1 MVTLFTYKRPESLC
15 ILKLRETSHMV
26 ESFNGWI
33 FLIIYLLNWAGG
45 AMYAYQTVFNTVP
58 WLSKYGIH
66 ESAVLPTRVLGT
78 FVSAGTLLG
87 LFILFRANGPDGTWP
102 FFVFN
107 FLQALIFVVVGYTT
121 VTNSNAAKLE
131 GVKYT
136 AEAYIAPAVFTVLNG
151 ILIYGLGDKI
161 W

>member
-1 MVTLFTYKRPESLC
+1 
-15 ILKLRETSHMV
+15 
-26 ESFNGWI
+26 
-33 FLIIYLLNWAGG
+33 LNWAGG

-66 ESAVLPTRVLGT
+66 ESGVLPTRVLGT

-87 LFILFRANGPDGTWP
+87 LYILFTGPEGTWP

-121 VTNSNAAKLE
+121 VTNSNAAKME
-131 GVKYT
+131 GVNYT

-151 ILIYGLGDKI
+151 VLIYGLGDKI

>member
-1 MVTLFTYKRPESLC
+1 
-15 ILKLRETSHMV
+15 MV

-45 AMYAYQTVFNTVP
+45 AMYAYQTVFKTVP

-151 ILIYGLGDKI
+151 VLIYGLGDKI

>member
-1 MVTLFTYKRPESLC
+1 
-15 ILKLRETSHMV
+15 MV

-58 WLSKYGIH
+58 WLNKYGIH
-66 ESAVLPTRVLGT
+66 ESGVLPTRVLGT

-131 GVKYT
+131 GVNYT

-151 ILIYGLGDKI
+151 VLIYGLGDKI

>member
-1 MVTLFTYKRPESLC
+1 M
-15 ILKLRETSHMV
+15 I

-66 ESAVLPTRVLGT
+66 ESGVLPTRVLGT

-87 LFILFRANGPDGTWP
+87 LYILFTGPEGTWP

-121 VTNSNAAKLE
+121 VTNSNAAKME
-131 GVKYT
+131 GVNYT

-151 ILIYGLGDKI
+151 VLIYGLGDKI

>member
-1 MVTLFTYKRPESLC
+1 
-15 ILKLRETSHMV
+15 MV
-26 ESFNGWI
+26 ESFNGWL
-33 FLIIYLLNWAGG
+33 FLILYILNWAGG
-45 AMYAYQTVFNTVP
+45 AMYAYQTMFNTAP

-87 LFILFRANGPDGTWP
+87 LYILFVGPEGTWP
-102 FFVFN
+102 FFIFN

-121 VTNSNAAKLE
+121 VTNSNAAKLD
-131 GVKYT
+131 GVNYT
-136 AEAYIAPAVFTVLNG
+136 AEAYIAPAIFTVLNG
-151 ILIYGLGDKI
+151 VLIYGLGDKI

>member
-1 MVTLFTYKRPESLC
+1 
-15 ILKLRETSHMV
+15 MV
-26 ESFNGWI
+26 ESFNGRL
-33 FLIIYLLNWAGG
+33 FLILYILNWAGG
-45 AMYAYQTVFNTVP
+45 AMYAYQTMFNTVP

-87 LFILFRANGPDGTWP
+87 LYILFVGPEGTWP
-102 FFVFN
+102 FFIFN

-121 VTNSNAAKLE
+121 VTNSNAAKLD
-131 GVKYT
+131 GVNYT
-136 AEAYIAPAVFTVLNG
+136 AEAYIAPAIFTVLNG
-151 ILIYGLGDKI
+151 VLIYGLGDKI

>member
-1 MVTLFTYKRPESLC
+1 
-15 ILKLRETSHMV
+15 MV

-102 FFVFN
+102 FFFFF

-151 ILIYGLGDKI
+151 VLIYGLGDKI